1 MAEREA
7 DGVFSRM
14 TSSLSLKLLVC
25 FIRCKVWW
33 SMFIHRVFGIIIVM
47 PVALYL
53 ISNCET
59 CLETKHRLHAQEIAH
74 SLDLRKY
81 DGIICVSGDGVMV
94 EVSKEPHFPYANAIL
109 CNLLCSEN
117 SHVFRYLS
125 TVDSICLLAMFC
137 FFLLLLFYF
146 VFRLSMASCK
156 GRTGRQQ

>member
-1 MAEREA
+1 MNPYGGKRSGRSIFQNDVLPLIEA
-7 DGVFSRM
+7 AGVLYTMQGLVMFSHH
-14 TSSLSLKLLVC
+14 
-25 FIRCKVWW
+25 I
-33 SMFIHRVFGIIIVM
+33 FGIIIVV
-47 PVALYL
+47 PAILYL

-117 SHVFRYLS
+117 SQVFRYLS
-125 TVDSICLLAMFC
+125 TV
-137 FFLLLLFYF
+137 
-146 VFRLSMASCK
+146 
-156 GRTGRQQ
+156 

>member
-1 MAEREA
+1 
-7 DGVFSRM
+7 
-14 TSSLSLKLLVC
+14 
-25 FIRCKVWW
+25 
-33 SMFIHRVFGIIIVM
+33 MFIHHIFGIIIVV
-47 PVALYL
+47 PVILYL

-94 EVSKEPHFPYANAIL
+94 EVSKEPHFPYAYAIL

-125 TVDSICLLAMFC
+125 TVDSICLLAIFFLSLKVILFC
-137 FFLLLLFYF
+137 F
-146 VFRLSMASCK
+146 
-156 GRTGRQQ
+156 